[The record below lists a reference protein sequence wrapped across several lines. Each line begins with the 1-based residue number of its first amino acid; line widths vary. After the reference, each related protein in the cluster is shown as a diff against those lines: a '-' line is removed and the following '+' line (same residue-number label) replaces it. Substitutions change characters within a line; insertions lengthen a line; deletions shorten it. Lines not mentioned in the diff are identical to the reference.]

1 MFLIDTIIKYISDK
15 KRKMKTDSV
24 IIVFLVEKNHWV
36 FLMQI
41 LTSAIFQELAVELSL
56 NTPLMVNLLFY

>member
-15 KRKMKTDSV
+15 KRKMKTDNV

>member
-24 IIVFLVEKNHWV
+24 IIVFLVEKNH
-36 FLMQI
+36 
-41 LTSAIFQELAVELSL
+41 
-56 NTPLMVNLLFY
+56 

>member
-1 MFLIDTIIKYISDK
+1 
-15 KRKMKTDSV
+15 MKTDSV
-24 IIVFLVEKNHWV
+24 IIVFLVEKNYWV

-41 LTSAIFQELAVELSL
+41 FTSAIFQELAMELSL